1 MRSLPLAL
9 VFWAMA
15 SHGCSFA
22 SEDGKLELPEKL
34 FTDLVRSG
42 GHGDAYGDAL
52 AMGAFMVQIPAD
64 KRLAALV
71 AILDHPY
78 PDPKDRLI
86 GQGHVGRYLS
96 QHPELKWDSYPPL
109 CLRIHSML
117 LSAEHGIHCAIW
129 LGLRKGPEY
138 VRPLLIA
145 ALSHPDDEVRG
156 DAVSMLIKLGDA
168 WALLEEYARMNQ
180 DCTKYAKSAA
190 RARAATEWIKREK
203 TKAKEEGAKK
213 P

>member
-1 MRSLPLAL
+1 MRSLLVAM
-9 VFWAMA
+9 VFWAVA
-15 SHGCSFA
+15 GHGFSFA
-22 SEDGKLELPEKL
+22 SEDRKLNLPEKV
-34 FTDLVRSG
+34 FTEFVRG
-42 GHGDAYGDAL
+42 AGHGDAL
-52 AMGAFMVQIPAD
+52 ADSCAISNSMGLVPAE
-64 KRLAALV
+64 KRLLALV

-86 GQGHVGRYLS
+86 AQNGVGLYLT
-96 QHPELKWDSYPPL
+96 QYREVKWETCPPL

-117 LSAEHGIHCAIW
+117 LSAENGIYWAIW
-129 LGLRKGPEY
+129 LASQKGPEY

-145 ALSHPDDEVRG
+145 ALSHPDEWVRG
-156 DAVSMLIKLGDA
+156 RAVSRLIQLGDA

-180 DCTKYAKSAA
+180 DCAKYAGSAA

-203 TKAKEEGAKK
+203 AKTKEEGAKK